1 MIYFNI
7 KIAFYKIYKDF
18 LFVQLIIVLKLYTI
32 LYIVK
37 ILYIDKINLYV
48 FFPAFSSIQSE
59 SKSIIIYRE

>member
-7 KIAFYKIYKDF
+7 KITFYKIYKDF

-32 LYIVK
+32 LYI
-37 ILYIDKINLYV
+37 IKINLYV

>member
-7 KIAFYKIYKDF
+7 KITFYKIYKDF
-18 LFVQLIIVLKLYTI
+18 LFVQLIIILKLYT
-32 LYIVK
+32 